1 MSAYLIAGPAV
12 EPVSLPEAKAHLRL
26 DGADEDELVGAL
38 LRAARLAVEGAC
50 RLLLVQQSWRVTL
63 PAWPPGR
70 TVELALAPVMA
81 VSAIRIFDAA
91 DAPSTVLPA
100 LYRLESAGDPARLVA
115 DPAAPDP
122 GAPPGRIEI
131 DLLCGFGAAAES
143 VPAPIRL
150 ALRMLV
156 ARWFERRGDDPSGSP
171 IPADVAALLA
181 PYRRPRL
188 A

>member
-1 MSAYLIAGPAV
+1 MSAYPIAGPAV
-12 EPVSLPEAKAHLRL
+12 EPVSLAEAKAYLRL
-26 DGADEDELVGAL
+26 DGTEEDDLVSAL
-38 LRAARLAVEGAC
+38 LRAARLAVEGTC
-50 RLLLVQQSWRVTL
+50 RLLLVGQSWRVTL

-70 TVELALAPVMA
+70 AVELALAPVMA
-81 VSAIRIFDAA
+81 VSAIRIVDAA
-91 DAPSTVLPA
+91 GAPSTLLSA
-100 LYRLESAGDPARLVA
+100 LYRLESGGDPARLVV

-122 GAPPGRIEI
+122 GASPAGIEI

-143 VPAPIRL
+143 VPAPLRL
-150 ALRMLV
+150 AVRMLV

-171 IPADVAALLA
+171 VPSDIAALLA